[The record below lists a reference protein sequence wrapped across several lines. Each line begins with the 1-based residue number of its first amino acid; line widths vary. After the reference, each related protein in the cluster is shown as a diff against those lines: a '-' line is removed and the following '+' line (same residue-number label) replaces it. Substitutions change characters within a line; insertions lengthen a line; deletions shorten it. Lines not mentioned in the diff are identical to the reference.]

1 MVGESRCAG
10 LELSEDSP
18 RVPRLSGGFLMSWG
32 PTGLAAECLSSER
45 RGHEW
50 TYLCS
55 RLSLAV
61 PSPLSCQVRLAPY
74 TDLPPESV
82 AGALW
87 PTSAPLPSSLP
98 ATQRAVRGLGL
109 VWAVPQAHP
118 PLALPAL
125 PVAGQRDRLWF
136 VSVCVS
142 LVHVCVCACASH
154 RQMLQPGPQ
163 E

>member
-10 LELSEDSP
+10 LELSQDSP

-45 RGHEW
+45 RGQEW

-87 PTSAPLPSSLP
+87 PSLSKCLHRITVYSAILFFP
-98 ATQRAVRGLGL
+98 T
-109 VWAVPQAHP
+109 
-118 PLALPAL
+118 
-125 PVAGQRDRLWF
+125 
-136 VSVCVS
+136 
-142 LVHVCVCACASH
+142 VHVIAV
-154 RQMLQPGPQ
+154 
-163 E
+163 